1 MFIKLNRRT
10 AAQVPLH
17 LETRVCLPTNKSVTD
32 YRCDSIEDDKRV
44 YEKSFRF
51 ADIDFFL
58 TDLNSHT
65 VWRVYVRVVCV
76 TLTFLNKTFW
86 RFSFLV
92 LLKIIWNDIWKLFE
106 VGVFVWCQ
114 SLFIQ
119 SIKLQSFKIGFFCLS
134 FLLV

>member
-1 MFIKLNRRT
+1 MVGP
-10 AAQVPLH
+10 QVPLH

-76 TLTFLNKTFW
+76 TLTFLNKSL
-86 RFSFLV
+86 RR
-92 LLKIIWNDIWKLFE
+92 LFH
-106 VGVFVWCQ
+106 F
-114 SLFIQ
+114 
-119 SIKLQSFKIGFFCLS
+119 
-134 FLLV
+134 